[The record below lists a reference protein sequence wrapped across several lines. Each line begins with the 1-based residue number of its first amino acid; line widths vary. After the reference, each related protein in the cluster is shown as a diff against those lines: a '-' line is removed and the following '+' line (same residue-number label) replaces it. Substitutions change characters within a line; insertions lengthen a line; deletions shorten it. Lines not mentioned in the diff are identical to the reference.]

1 MMHGIDGT
9 RDDEWDGQDGQD
21 HLDDGQ
27 PLETEQLSLADEDE
41 RLPWLE
47 GPDEADYDYD
57 ASDNSGMM
65 KLIAAGLAV
74 LVLLVGGIWWATH
87 RNPDPALTPDGSV
100 VQAESGPYKEAPK
113 DPGGKQF
120 DGTGDTSFAVSEG
133 QNRPAQL
140 DKGAGAPAPVA
151 APAPNAD
158 PNAKPAI
165 AAGQPASGGVGV
177 QVGAY
182 SSKAAAEADWS
193 KLAGKAGGV
202 LSGVSH
208 RVVAGSADNGTIYR
222 LQAVAPDAAAAN
234 ALCGKLKSAGISCMV
249 K

>member
-1 MMHGIDGT
+1 MGIDGT
-9 RDDEWDGQDGQD
+9 REGEEWNGEDGEQ
-21 HLDDGQ
+21 
-27 PLETEQLSLADEDE
+27 LETEQLALSDEDD

-47 GPDEADYDYD
+47 SADDADYEYEG
-57 ASDNSGMM
+57 SDSSGMM
-65 KLIAAGLAV
+65 KLVLMGLVALAV
-74 LVLLVGGIWWATH
+74 LIGAIWWATH
-87 RNPDPALTPDGSV
+87 RSPDPALTADGSL
-100 VQAESGPYKEAPK
+100 VQADAQPYKEAPK

-120 DGTGDTSFAVSEG
+120 DGTGDSSFAVSEG

-140 DKGAGAPAPVA
+140 GGADKGAA
-151 APAPNAD
+151 APAPANAD
-158 PNAKPAI
+158 PAAKPAVNV
-165 AAGQPASGGVGV
+165 GQGAASGSGVGV

-182 SSKAAAEADWS
+182 SSKESAEAEWAKLVS
-193 KLAGKAGGV
+193 KSKGV

-234 ALCGKLKSAGISCMV
+234 ALCSKLKGAGLSCMV

>member
-1 MMHGIDGT
+1 MGNEGT
-9 RDDEWDGQDGQD
+9 REGEEWIGEDGD
-21 HLDDGQ
+21 
-27 PLETEQLSLADEDE
+27 PLETEQLALTDEDE

-47 GPDEADYDYD
+47 SADDTEYEDEG
-57 ASDNSGMM
+57 SDSSGMM
-65 KLIAAGLAV
+65 KLVLMGLVALAV
-74 LVLLVGGIWWATH
+74 LVGAIWWATH
-87 RNPDPALTPDGSV
+87 RSPDPALVADGSL
-100 VQAESGPYKEAPK
+100 VQADAQPYKEAPK

-120 DGTGDTSFAVSEG
+120 DGTGDSSFAVSEG

-140 DKGAGAPAPVA
+140 GGADKGA
-151 APAPNAD
+151 APAPAASNAD
-158 PNAKPAI
+158 AAAKPGVNVGQ
-165 AAGQPASGGVGV
+165 AAAPSGGVGV

-193 KLAGKAGGV
+193 KLVGQSKGV

-208 RVVAGSADNGTIYR
+208 RVVAGSADNGTVYR

-234 ALCGKLKSAGISCMV
+234 ALCGKLKGAGLSCMV

>member
-1 MMHGIDGT
+1 MGIDGT
-9 RDDEWDGQDGQD
+9 REGEEWNGEDGEQ
-21 HLDDGQ
+21 
-27 PLETEQLSLADEDE
+27 LETEQLALSDEDD

-47 GPDEADYDYD
+47 SADDADYEYEG
-57 ASDNSGMM
+57 SDSSGMM
-65 KLIAAGLAV
+65 KLVLMGLVALAV
-74 LVLLVGGIWWATH
+74 LIGAIWWATH
-87 RNPDPALTPDGSV
+87 RSPDPALTADGSL
-100 VQAESGPYKEAPK
+100 VQADAQPYKEAPK

-120 DGTGDTSFAVSEG
+120 DGTGDSSFAVSEG

-140 DKGAGAPAPVA
+140 GGADKGAAASAPA
-151 APAPNAD
+151 NAD
-158 PNAKPAI
+158 PAAKPAVNV
-165 AAGQPASGGVGV
+165 GQGAASGSGVGV

-182 SSKAAAEADWS
+182 SSKESAEAEWAKLVS
-193 KLAGKAGGV
+193 KSKGV

-234 ALCGKLKSAGISCMV
+234 ALCSKLKGAGLSCMV

>member
-1 MMHGIDGT
+1 MGIDGT
-9 RDDEWDGQDGQD
+9 REGEEWNGEDGEQ
-21 HLDDGQ
+21 
-27 PLETEQLSLADEDE
+27 LETEQLALSDEDD

-47 GPDEADYDYD
+47 SADD
-57 ASDNSGMM
+57 AEYEYEGSDSSGMM
-65 KLIAAGLAV
+65 KLVLMGLVALAV
-74 LVLLVGGIWWATH
+74 LIGAIWWATH
-87 RNPDPALTPDGSV
+87 RSPDPALTADGSL
-100 VQAESGPYKEAPK
+100 VQADAQPYKEAPK

-120 DGTGDTSFAVSEG
+120 DGTGDSSFAVSEG

-140 DKGAGAPAPVA
+140 GGADKGAA
-151 APAPNAD
+151 APAPANAD
-158 PNAKPAI
+158 PAAKPAVNV
-165 AAGQPASGGVGV
+165 GQGAASGSGVGV

-182 SSKAAAEADWS
+182 SSKESAEAEWAKLVS
-193 KLAGKAGGV
+193 KSKGV

-234 ALCGKLKSAGISCMV
+234 ALCSKLKGAGLSCMV

>member
-1 MMHGIDGT
+1 MGIDGT
-9 RDDEWDGQDGQD
+9 REGDEWAA
-21 HLDDGQ
+21 DDGE
-27 PLETEQLSLADEDE
+27 PLETEQLALNDEDE

-47 GPDEADYDYD
+47 SADDADYEYEG
-57 ASDNSGMM
+57 SDSSGMM
-65 KLIAAGLAV
+65 KLVLMGLVALAV
-74 LVLLVGGIWWATH
+74 LIGAIWWATH
-87 RNPDPALTPDGSV
+87 RSPDPALTADGSL
-100 VQAESGPYKEAPK
+100 VQADAQPYKEAPK

-120 DGTGDTSFAVSEG
+120 DGTGDSSFAVSEG

-140 DKGAGAPAPVA
+140 GGADKGAAASAPA
-151 APAPNAD
+151 NAD
-158 PNAKPAI
+158 PAAKPAVNV
-165 AAGQPASGGVGV
+165 GQGAASGSGVGV

-182 SSKAAAEADWS
+182 SSKESAEAEWAKLVS
-193 KLAGKAGGV
+193 KSKGV

-234 ALCGKLKSAGISCMV
+234 ALCSKLKGAGLSCMV

>member
-1 MMHGIDGT
+1 MGIDGT
-9 RDDEWDGQDGQD
+9 REGEEWNGEDGE
-21 HLDDGQ
+21 
-27 PLETEQLSLADEDE
+27 PLETEQLALTDEDE

-47 GPDEADYDYD
+47 SAGDDDDDYEDGD
-57 ASDNSGMM
+57 SSGMM
-65 KLIAAGLAV
+65 KLVLMGLVALAV
-74 LVLLVGGIWWATH
+74 LIGAIWWATH
-87 RNPDPALTPDGSV
+87 RSPDPALAADGSL
-100 VQAESGPYKEAPK
+100 VQADAQPYKEAPK

-120 DGTGDTSFAVSEG
+120 DGTGDSSFAVSEG

-140 DKGAGAPAPVA
+140 GGADKGAAPVPA
-151 APAPNAD
+151 ATNAD
-158 PNAKPAI
+158 AAAKPGMNV
-165 AAGQPASGGVGV
+165 GQPAAPSGGVGV

-193 KLAGKAGGV
+193 KLVGQSKGV

-222 LQAVAPDAAAAN
+222 LQAVAPDAAGAS
-234 ALCGKLKSAGISCMV
+234 ALCSKLKGAGLSCMV

>member
-1 MMHGIDGT
+1 MGIDGT
-9 RDDEWDGQDGQD
+9 REGEEWNGEDGEQ
-21 HLDDGQ
+21 
-27 PLETEQLSLADEDE
+27 LETEQLALSDEDD

-47 GPDEADYDYD
+47 SADD
-57 ASDNSGMM
+57 AEYEYEGSDSSGMM
-65 KLIAAGLAV
+65 KLVLMGLVALAV
-74 LVLLVGGIWWATH
+74 LIGAIWWATH
-87 RNPDPALTPDGSV
+87 RSPDPALTADGSL
-100 VQAESGPYKEAPK
+100 VQADAQPYKEAPK

-120 DGTGDTSFAVSEG
+120 DGTGDSSFAVSEG

-140 DKGAGAPAPVA
+140 GGADKGAAASAPA
-151 APAPNAD
+151 NAD
-158 PNAKPAI
+158 PAAKPAVNV
-165 AAGQPASGGVGV
+165 GQGAASGSGVGV

-182 SSKAAAEADWS
+182 SSKESAEAEWAKLVS
-193 KLAGKAGGV
+193 KSKGV

-234 ALCGKLKSAGISCMV
+234 ALCSKLKGAGLSCMV

>member
-1 MMHGIDGT
+1 MGIDGT
-9 RDDEWDGQDGQD
+9 REGDEWNGEDGEQ
-21 HLDDGQ
+21 
-27 PLETEQLSLADEDE
+27 LETEQLALSDEDD

-47 GPDEADYDYD
+47 SADDADYEYEG
-57 ASDNSGMM
+57 SDSSGMM
-65 KLIAAGLAV
+65 KLVLMGLVALAV
-74 LVLLVGGIWWATH
+74 LIGAIWWATH
-87 RNPDPALTPDGSV
+87 RSPDPALTADGSL
-100 VQAESGPYKEAPK
+100 VQADAQPYKEAPK

-120 DGTGDTSFAVSEG
+120 DGTGDSSFAVSEG

-140 DKGAGAPAPVA
+140 GGADKGAA
-151 APAPNAD
+151 APAPANAD
-158 PNAKPAI
+158 PAAKPAVNVGQG
-165 AAGQPASGGVGV
+165 AASGGGVGV

-182 SSKAAAEADWS
+182 SSKESAEAEWAKLVS
-193 KLAGKAGGV
+193 KSKGV

-234 ALCGKLKSAGISCMV
+234 ALCSKLKGAGLSCMV

>member
-1 MMHGIDGT
+1 MGIDGT
-9 RDDEWDGQDGQD
+9 REGDEWNGEDGEQ
-21 HLDDGQ
+21 
-27 PLETEQLSLADEDE
+27 LETEQLALSDEDD

-47 GPDEADYDYD
+47 SADD
-57 ASDNSGMM
+57 AEYEYEGSDSSGMM
-65 KLIAAGLAV
+65 KLVLMGLVALAV
-74 LVLLVGGIWWATH
+74 LIGAIWWATH
-87 RNPDPALTPDGSV
+87 RSPDPALTADGSL
-100 VQAESGPYKEAPK
+100 VQADAQPYKEAPK

-120 DGTGDTSFAVSEG
+120 DGTGDSSFAVSEG

-140 DKGAGAPAPVA
+140 GGADKGAAASAPA
-151 APAPNAD
+151 NAD
-158 PNAKPAI
+158 PAAKPAVNV
-165 AAGQPASGGVGV
+165 GQGAASGSGVGV

-182 SSKAAAEADWS
+182 SSKESAEAEWAKLVS
-193 KLAGKAGGV
+193 KSKGV

-234 ALCGKLKSAGISCMV
+234 ALCSKLKGAGLSCMV